1 MEANI
6 KDVLF
11 EQLRLLAR
19 ESDKIVEGIDP
30 VGDLCALTNAMRELA
45 LLLDESERADRARAD
60 RLAQQER
67 ENKFF
72 NR

>member
-1 MEANI
+1 MESNI

-11 EQLRLLAR
+11 EQLQLLAR
-19 ESDKIVEGIDP
+19 RSDEANVDENLVSLTDAM
-30 VGDLCALTNAMRELA
+30 CAVAR
-45 LLLDESERADRARAD
+45 LLDESARADRARAD
-60 RLAQQER
+60 CLAQQER

>member
-6 KDVLF
+6 KDVLL

-19 ESDKIVEGIDP
+19 RSDEANVDENL
-30 VGDLCALTNAMRELA
+30 VSLTSAMCDLAR
-45 LLLDESERADRARAD
+45 LLDESARADRARAD
-60 RLAQQER
+60 CLAQQER

>member
-6 KDVLF
+6 KDVLL

-19 ESDKIVEGIDP
+19 RSDKANVDENL
-30 VGDLCALTNAMRELA
+30 VGLTDAMCVVAR
-45 LLLDESERADRARAD
+45 LLDESARADRARAD

>member
-1 MEANI
+1 MESNI
-6 KDVLF
+6 KDVLL

-19 ESDKIVEGIDP
+19 RSDAANIDENL
-30 VGDLCALTNAMRELA
+30 VGLTGAMCAVAR
-45 LLLDESERADRARAD
+45 LLDEAERADRARAD
-60 RLAQQER
+60 RLVQQER

>member
-19 ESDKIVEGIDP
+19 RSDAANIDENL
-30 VGDLCALTNAMRELA
+30 VGLTGAMCAVVR
-45 LLLDESERADRARAD
+45 LLDELERADRARAD
-60 RLAQQER
+60 RLVQQER

>member
-1 MEANI
+1 MESNI

-19 ESDKIVEGIDP
+19 RSDEANVDENLVSLTDAM
-30 VGDLCALTNAMRELA
+30 CAVAR
-45 LLLDESERADRARAD
+45 LLDESARADRARAD
-60 RLAQQER
+60 CLAQQER

>member
-6 KDVLF
+6 KDVLL

-19 ESDKIVEGIDP
+19 RSDEANVDENL
-30 VGDLCALTNAMRELA
+30 VSLTSAMCDLAR
-45 LLLDESERADRARAD
+45 LLDESARADRARAD

>member
-1 MEANI
+1 MESNI
-6 KDVLF
+6 KDVLL

-19 ESDKIVEGIDP
+19 RSDAANIDENL
-30 VGDLCALTNAMRELA
+30 VGLTGAMCAVAR
-45 LLLDESERADRARAD
+45 LLDESERADRARAD
-60 RLAQQER
+60 RLVQQER

>member
-11 EQLRLLAR
+11 EQLRLLGSRLEAANIGETR
-19 ESDKIVEGIDP
+19 EGLT
-30 VGDLCALTNAMRELA
+30 GAMCAVVR
-45 LLLDESERADRARAD
+45 LLDELERADRARAD
-60 RLAQQER
+60 RLVQQER

>member
-1 MEANI
+1 MESNI

-19 ESDKIVEGIDP
+19 RSDETNVDENLVSLTDAM
-30 VGDLCALTNAMRELA
+30 CAVAR
-45 LLLDESERADRARAD
+45 LLDESARADRARAD
-60 RLAQQER
+60 CLAQQER